1 MTDLYSVLKASIIRR
16 DLRSPGDRQ
25 RAYDQARSAMSR
37 KLWSFDPP
45 LSEDEIDARIGLF
58 DSSIDRIER
67 DLEQVFAEGGA
78 AEMHQGMR
86 RESRHPPA
94 QHRHPPVQ
102 EGYDERADYM
112 PNYGRQPIARQQ
124 DVRPSPAYRTDDYDM
139 PPNSREYDE
148 RRIAQDGLGDRAADY
163 GRPPPMDTHPR
174 RRDERHREPDRYDD
188 RYEDPIPPEAYHDES
203 AYRERSHREPAY
215 RPPAYQ
221 EPAEWRQAPPAER
234 RMGPQRSPGYRDD
247 RPADDFDDDDYDDD
261 GYDRPNERYSTFDRH
276 DGTRQPATRARQGG
290 RRVVRMLTTAVA
302 GLAVV
307 LIGFNA
313 FVFLPNI
320 LDAGTAP
327 SATTPAAIKSE
338 DRLPVAGQPTAQP
351 ATRIVSDSATA
362 SEIPERNLNVAE
374 SLIVF
379 AGRDPTVFEAS
390 SNNPIQFD
398 SDAEGGFARISSA
411 TSAAGARA
419 LIGPGLAERF
429 AGRTIRV
436 TLLARSSPQ
445 NGAPA
450 IRFAYQSGVAVSHW
464 QIVDLS
470 QNYGSYGMIW
480 RVPASHESA
489 SGDYLLIEPGIPGDG
504 TSTDIRSIKIDIL
517 AS

>member
-1 MTDLYSVLKASIIRR
+1 MTDFYSVLKASIIRR

-25 RAYDQARSAMSR
+25 RAYDLARSAMSR

-67 DLEQVFAEGGA
+67 DLEQVFVEGST
-78 AEMHQGMR
+78 AEMHQDMR

-94 QHRHPPVQ
+94 QHRRPPVE
-102 EGYDERADYM
+102 EGYDERTD
-112 PNYGRQPIARQQ
+112 YGRQPLVRQQ
-124 DVRPSPAYRTDDYDM
+124 DIRPSSSDYRTDDYDM
-139 PPNSREYDE
+139 PSSSRDYED
-148 RRIAQDGLGDRAADY
+148 RRVALDGPGDRAPDY
-163 GRPPPMDTHPR
+163 GRPPPMETLPR
-174 RRDERHREPDRYDD
+174 RRDERYREPERYDD
-188 RYEDPIPPEAYHDES
+188 RYEDANPPEASHDES
-203 AYRERSHREPAY
+203 VYRERSHREPAY

-221 EPAEWRQAPPAER
+221 EPAEWHQAPPAER
-234 RMGPQRSPGYRDD
+234 RIAPQRSSDYRDD
-247 RPADDFDDDDYDDD
+247 RHADDGFDDD
-261 GYDRPNERYSTFDRH
+261 GYDRPNDRYATFDRH
-276 DGTRQPATRARQGG
+276 DGTRQPATRGRQGG

-327 SATTPAAIKSE
+327 SATTPPAIKSE
-338 DRLPVAGQPTAQP
+338 DRMPVAGLPTAPP

-362 SEIPERNLNVAE
+362 SEIPERNLDVAE

-390 SNNPIQFD
+390 SNNPIRFD

-419 LIGPGLAERF
+419 LIGPGLADRF

-470 QNYGSYGMIW
+470 SNYGSYGMIW

-489 SGDYLLIEPGIPGDG
+489 SGDFLLIEPGIPGDG

>member
-1 MTDLYSVLKASIIRR
+1 MTDFYSVLKASIIRR
-16 DLRSPGDRQ
+16 DLRSLADRQ

-45 LSEDEIDARIGLF
+45 LSEDEIDTRIGLF

-67 DLEQVFAEGGA
+67 DLEMFFAEGNSGDT
-78 AEMHQGMR
+78 HQSMR
-86 RESRHPPA
+86 RDSRAPPSHSHQSSHHDGYDDGADYSHAYGRPPPA
-94 QHRHPPVQ
+94 RHQ
-102 EGYDERADYM
+102 
-112 PNYGRQPIARQQ
+112 N
-124 DVRPSPAYRTDDYDM
+124 VRPVAPAYRNDDYDM
-139 PPNSREYDE
+139 PQME
-148 RRIAQDGLGDRAADY
+148 RR
-163 GRPPPMDTHPR
+163 PR
-174 RRDERHREPDRYDD
+174 DRDERYREPDRYDD
-188 RYEDPIPPEAYHDES
+188 RYEGSPAEPYYDEP
-203 AYRERSHREPAY
+203 AYRERPHREPAY

-221 EPAEWRQAPPAER
+221 EPAEWRQAPASGRHMGQR
-234 RMGPQRSPGYRDD
+234 RLPNFRDD
-247 RPADDFDDDDYDDD
+247 PPPDDDYDDDYDDD
-261 GYDRPNERYSTFDRH
+261 GYDRPYDRYSGFDRQ
-276 DGTRQPATRARQGG
+276 DGPRQPAKRSGNGG
-290 RRVVRMLTTAVA
+290 RRVVRMVTTAVA

-320 LDAGTAP
+320 LDLGAAP
-327 SATTPAAIKSE
+327 PVSAPPTVKSE
-338 DRLPVAGQPTAQP
+338 DRLPAAGLPSAPP
-351 ATRIVSDSATA
+351 ATRIASDSATA
-362 SEIPERNLNVAE
+362 SEIPERNLNIAE

-436 TLLARSSPQ
+436 TLLARASPE
-445 NGAPA
+445 NGAPS
-450 IRFAYQSGVAVSHW
+450 IRFAYQSGLAVSHW
-464 QIVDLS
+464 QSVDLS
-470 QNYGSYGMIW
+470 GNYGSFGMIW
-480 RVPASHESA
+480 RVPAAHESN
-489 SGDYLLIEPGIPGDG
+489 SGDFLLIEPGIPGDG